1 MSDPAV
7 SAQAGTREAIVGNY
21 AAAFED
27 FFRGQTQSLFAH
39 LCLITGNRAEAEE
52 LAQDAFLKVWERWDR
67 VADMEEPTGYLYR
80 TAMNLFR
87 KRYRRAVLALR
98 KTVSEELRR
107 DEFATVEDRVD
118 RRTCAGRTRSTS
130 AGGITTVS
138 NLVSHGCRDHSWA
151 VPPIGPSVEDLATS
165 LANLAPFRVTSA
177 PEDVSVH
184 GYAGMHLEMTV
195 PDLPVSDDGTFTGC
209 DESNLKSWVAAID
222 AGELGDAFYGYTGPG
237 YVEEFWILDVEGT
250 RLMIAAGRS
259 PGSPSEDIEEQR
271 AIVDSIRIEP

>member
-7 SAQAGTREAIVGNY
+7 SAQAGTRVAIVGND

-27 FFRGQTQSLFAH
+27 FFRGQTQSLYAH

-107 DEFATVEDRVD
+107 DEFATVEDRSIVA
-118 RRTCAGRTRSTS
+118 RA
-130 AGGITTVS
+130 
-138 NLVSHGCRDHSWA
+138 LVG
-151 VPPIGPSVEDLATS
+151 
-165 LANLAPFRVTSA
+165 LAPRQRAALVLTELIGFSS
-177 PEDVSVH
+177 EE
-184 GYAGMHLEMTV
+184 AGHMLGVNPGTVRALASQGRAAMKQRLE
-195 PDLPVSDDGTFTGC
+195 SDD
-209 DESNLKSWVAAID
+209 V
-222 AGELGDAFYGYTGPG
+222 
-237 YVEEFWILDVEGT
+237 
-250 RLMIAAGRS
+250 
-259 PGSPSEDIEEQR
+259 
-271 AIVDSIRIEP
+271 